1 MSAETIAMVDHI
13 MLIATMVMQGI
24 IFLLLVYQGLTSKD

>member
-1 MSAETIAMVDHI
+1 MSAETIAMIDHI

>member
-1 MSAETIAMVDHI
+1 MSAETVAMVDHI
-13 MLIATMVMQGI
+13 MLVATMVMQGI

>member
-1 MSAETIAMVDHI
+1 MSAETITMIDHI